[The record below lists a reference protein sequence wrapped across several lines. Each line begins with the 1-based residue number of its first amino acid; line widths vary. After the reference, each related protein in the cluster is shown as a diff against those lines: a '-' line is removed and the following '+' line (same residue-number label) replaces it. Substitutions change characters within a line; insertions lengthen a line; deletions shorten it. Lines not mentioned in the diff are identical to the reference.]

1 MSIEHR
7 HSPIRWGRI
16 PIAENRSGLR
26 RGALYKLAGK
36 HRGLFKKA
44 GTATIVDLVLLD
56 EIIASLPDAEIADS
70 DPAACNS
77 NSDSPGAA

>member
-1 MSIEHR
+1 MSIE

-16 PIAENRSGLR
+16 PTAENRSGLK

-44 GTATIVDLVLLD
+44 GAATIVDLQLLD
-56 EIIASLPDAEIADS
+56 EI
-70 DPAACNS
+70 
-77 NSDSPGAA
+77 

>member
-1 MSIEHR
+1 MSIE

-16 PIAENRSGLR
+16 PTAENRSGLK

-44 GTATIVDLVLLD
+44 GAATIVDLQLLD
-56 EIIASLPDAEIADS
+56 EIIASLPDAEVTES
-70 DPAACNS
+70 DPATGNS
-77 NSDSPGAA
+77 NFGFPETA